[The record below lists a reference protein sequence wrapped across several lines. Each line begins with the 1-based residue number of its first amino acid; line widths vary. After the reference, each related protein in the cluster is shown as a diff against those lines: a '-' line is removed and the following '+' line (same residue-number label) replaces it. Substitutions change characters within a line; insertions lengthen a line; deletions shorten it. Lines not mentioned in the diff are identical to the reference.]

1 MIEVALTP
9 AELSDADVTVVID
22 VLRATST
29 ATQALAAGYPA
40 VRCAESLELALQM
53 RAPGRVLAG
62 ERGYLAPAGFDQGN
76 SPREARERLGDEL
89 VLATTNGAPTAVA
102 AGIRSPRVLL
112 GCLLNLEAVC
122 RAVREVAAHD
132 DRRLQLACAGTEGRV
147 ALEDVYV
154 AGRLSACLS
163 GRRADSA
170 RVAEAVAD
178 ALGAPLP
185 ALRAGAGAAAL
196 RVAGLEI
203 DIPDC
208 ARESTLDVVP
218 RLVECGPG
226 WALMAAGPRS
236 APPLAHEGHELLDG
250 RPVASHRRER
260 LGSLSTTALH
270 PVRDQADETGRS
282 DIEK

>member
-29 ATQALAAGYPA
+29 ATQALAAGYTA

-62 ERGYLAPAGFDQGN
+62 ERGCLAPAGFHQGN
-76 SPREARERLGDEL
+76 SPREARERRGDEL

-112 GCLLNLEAVC
+112 GCLLNLEALC
-122 RAVREVAAHD
+122 RAVHEVAAHD
-132 DRRLQLACAGTEGRV
+132 DRRLQLACAGIEGRV

-154 AGRLSACLS
+154 AGRLSASLP
-163 GRRADSA
+163 GHRGDGA
-170 RVAEAVAD
+170 RVAEALASSFETPLH
-178 ALGAPLP
+178 ALG
-185 ALRAGAGAAAL
+185 AGAGATAL
-196 RVAGLEI
+196 RAAGLDE
-203 DIPDC
+203 DIAEC

-218 RLVECGPG
+218 QLVESGPG
-226 WALMAAGPRS
+226 WALLAAGPRS
-236 APPLAHEGHELLDG
+236 ASLAHERHELLDG
-250 RPVASHRRER
+250 RPVAAHRRER
-260 LGSLSTTALH
+260 VVSLATEALH
-270 PVRDQADETGRS
+270 PVAERADETRR
-282 DIEK
+282 E